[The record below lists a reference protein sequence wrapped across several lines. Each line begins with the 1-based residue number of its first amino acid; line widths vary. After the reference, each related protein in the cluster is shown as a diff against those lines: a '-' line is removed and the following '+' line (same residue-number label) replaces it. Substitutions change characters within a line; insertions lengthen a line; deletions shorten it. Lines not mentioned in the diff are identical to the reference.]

1 VWRGEVV
8 RERKARKQDAPETK
22 PMDRRHKAVLSR
34 RSPKRQRV
42 TWVIIGVSLLLVAG
56 VLIAGYIIQFVLPP
70 REVIIKVGEA
80 SYTRGD
86 LVKNLRVQQRG
97 AEFFGLEFKAST
109 QVFES
114 LQGIIEDE
122 IMSQSSARFGV
133 SVAEEEITGQIERL
147 FKPAPDQSGEDE
159 AARDREFRERYSS
172 YLNAVGLS
180 ESEHREITRRSI
192 LRAKFREFIGEQV
205 PGVASQIHYY
215 RIVMDVGDEMDI
227 MQTKAKDGLQ
237 GATTPEER
245 AAVFKEIVREFSRD
259 DAETIR
265 VGGDMGWLPMGT
277 DERYTEQLFA
287 LKMGEL
293 SPPTPDADNPRRTFF
308 FMVSE
313 VAEARELD
321 PEDRESLKTRALQ
334 DWINQQRQDHE
345 VFAAFDSDIYSWLL
359 KQLRLTGIETPTPT
373 PGVGIQLPGA

>member
-1 VWRGEVV
+1 
-8 RERKARKQDAPETK
+8 
-22 PMDRRHKAVLSR
+22 MDRRHKAVLSR

-42 TWVIIGVSLLLVAG
+42 TWAIIGFAVLLVAG
-56 VLIAGYIIQFVLPP
+56 ILVAGYIIQFVLPP
-70 REVIIKVGEA
+70 REVIIRVGEA

-109 QVFES
+109 EVFSS

-122 IMSQSSARFGV
+122 IMAQSASKFGISV
-133 SVAEEEITGQIERL
+133 SEDDVIGQIERL

-159 AARDREFRERYSS
+159 AALEREFRERYNS
-172 YLNAVGLS
+172 YLSAVSLS
-180 ESEHREITRRSI
+180 EPEHREITRRSI

-205 PGVASQIHYY
+205 PGVARQIHYY

-237 GATTPEER
+237 GATTPEEL
-245 AAVFKEIVREFSRD
+245 AAVFKEVVREFSRD
-259 DAETIR
+259 DAETVR
-265 VGGDMGWLPMGT
+265 LGGDMGWLPQGT
-277 DERYTEQLFA
+277 DEKYTEQLFA

-293 SPPTPDADNPRRTFF
+293 SQPVPDADNPRRTFF

-313 VAEARELD
+313 EVEARELD

-334 DWINQQRQDHE
+334 DWVNQQRKEHE
-345 VFAAFDSDIYSWLL
+345 VFAAFDSDIYAWLL
-359 KQLRLTGIETPTPT
+359 KQLRLTGIETPTPAPE
-373 PGVGIQLPGA
+373 PGFQLPGA